1 MENVEKLKAEY
12 QMVLQ
17 ERVKLE
23 IERYKLLYSNEKFE
37 MPEIL
42 ISHNFK
48 EDVINTYKECHYPDT
63 YIAMV
68 ERKCH
73 WESTVALTIFEYN
86 FNAPPKVIVNAFRWR
101 DDTILH
107 ELTHVSDYYSY
118 LQRHDYP
125 DLNYI
130 DSLKRKEFIGVHLLS
145 EFRAFY
151 RGALLSK
158 EDLKQRIIFETRE
171 FEKNQERTITDQNL
185 EAYYYH
191 SVKYV
196 GYYCAYC
203 QKYCTEDQIREE
215 LNHEDINIIHTLIK
229 FLFPLRDKTFE
240 ELENCFNDF
249 QRLLDSMVS

>member
-12 QMVLQ
+12 RMVLQ

-158 EDLKQRIIFETRE
+158 EDLK
-171 FEKNQERTITDQNL
+171 
-185 EAYYYH
+185 
-191 SVKYV
+191 V
-196 GYYCAYC
+196 
-203 QKYCTEDQIREE
+203 
-215 LNHEDINIIHTLIK
+215 
-229 FLFPLRDKTFE
+229 
-240 ELENCFNDF
+240 
-249 QRLLDSMVS
+249 